1 MIPARLFSNGMS
13 SNFDGCKSDT
23 IKDIRKVGGT
33 HPLDYLQISF
43 PKGCDFYY
51 LLNYHVFDRCHV
63 QNSAVSILTDWESA
77 QKGYSYFSL
86 NAKTYS
92 RKLSSD
98 KELKALSLPRVRNWK
113 SFRFENVITLVYRK
127 MSIFWARV
135 KGGGKPHHAPPPTSF
150 TKHYNT

>member
-1 MIPARLFSNGMS
+1 MILARLFTNVICSI
-13 SNFDGCKSDT
+13 FDGCISDI

-33 HPLDYLQISF
+33 RPLDYLQFSF
-43 PKGCDFYY
+43 PKGLNFFSVI
-51 LLNYHVFDRCHV
+51 NYHVFDRCHI

-135 KGGGKPHHAPPPTSF
+135 KGGGQTPPCAASHQLHKTL
-150 TKHYNT
+150 

>member
-1 MIPARLFSNGMS
+1 M
-13 SNFDGCKSDT
+13 D
-23 IKDIRKVGGT
+23 GT
-33 HPLDYLQISF
+33 HPLDYLQFSF
-43 PKGCDFYY
+43 PKGLHFFSVIH
-51 LLNYHVFDRCHV
+51 YHVFDRCHV

-113 SFRFENVITLVYRK
+113 SFRFENVITIVYWK
-127 MSIFWARV
+127 MSIFWTRV
-135 KGGGKPHHAPPPTSF
+135 KGGANPIMRRLPPASQNIITHNRKNRIEICSNYKELQNF
-150 TKHYNT
+150 EFNVLIGG